1 MLYPLQRALT
11 QVHLICWT
19 QWPHETRSIITPML
33 RLTNAWFRWD
43 MLQDNPSKGWQS
55 QVWFCFQIAR
65 SLYYASTWQCSSAPS
80 LTDSTSKHTSVLWAG
95 LHSTSM
101 ATPGSQLLAHS
112 SPVSLTATILPSR
125 LNANVTI
132 NLIQPAES
140 EDLLEKS
147 SGSSSTTFCS
157 QKNRP
162 RGGMALPATE
172 LLADHDGIA
181 VRLW

>member
-1 MLYPLQRALT
+1 MRQVALLHPCYGWQIRGLDGTCSTIIRARGGKVKSGSASKSLGPSTLRAPGGALQLPRSLT
-11 QVHLICWT
+11 PQVN
-19 QWPHETRSIITPML
+19 TRSCSEL
-33 RLTNAWFRWD
+33 
-43 MLQDNPSKGWQS
+43 G
-55 QVWFCFQIAR
+55 
-65 SLYYASTWQCSSAPS
+65 STLPPCQ
-80 LTDSTSKHTSVLWAG
+80 LLV
-95 LHSTSM
+95 
-101 ATPGSQLLAHS
+101 SQLLAHS

-157 QKNRP
+157 QKNRTWS
-162 RGGMALPATE
+162 GMALPATE